1 MIDFKRRKYGIEGI
15 IASIEYD
22 PNRNARIA
30 LINYVDGEK
39 RYILQPKDLNVG
51 DKIMSGSGSSLNIGN
66 SLPLGEIPLGTA
78 IHNIELTKS
87 RWSNRS
93 RRWNISKTLARE
105 GDYITLRLPSKEIR
119 LIRKECFVN
128 WRS

>member
-39 RYILQPKDLNVG
+39 RYILTKDLNVG
-51 DKIMSGSGSSLNIGN
+51 DKIMSGSGSSLNIGIVY
-66 SLPLGEIPLGTA
+66 P
-78 IHNIELTKS
+78 
-87 RWSNRS
+87 
-93 RRWNISKTLARE
+93 
-105 GDYITLRLPSKEIR
+105 
-119 LIRKECFVN
+119 
-128 WRS
+128 

>member
-39 RYILQPKDLNVG
+39 RYIATKDLNVG

-78 IHNIELTKS
+78 IHNIELIP
-87 RWSNRS
+87 NRGGQIVRAGGTS
-93 RRWNISKTLARE
+93 AFS
-105 GDYITLRLPSKEIR
+105 
-119 LIRKECFVN
+119 
-128 WRS
+128 

>member
-1 MIDFKRRKYGIEGI
+1 VVVIKTLSIDFKRRKYGIEGI

-78 IHNIELTKS
+78 IHIINSKS

-93 RRWNISKTLARE
+93 RRWNISKTF
-105 GDYITLRLPSKEIR
+105 S
-119 LIRKECFVN
+119 
-128 WRS
+128 